1 MIRQAVI
8 VAGGL
13 GSRFGDKTKL
23 MPKGFIEIEGIPMV
37 ERSVQKLIA
46 AGIEEIIIGTGHCS
60 QYYDELAKKYHV
72 IKTVRND
79 NYANTSS
86 MGTLEVCVPYI
97 TGDFILLE
105 SDLIYDAVGLKVLQ
119 NEERSNVIL
128 ASGKSNSHDEVYLA
142 ADANGVLTEVSKN
155 KEIIPNP
162 AGELVGI
169 TKISKACLNKMM
181 AYYKSS
187 PDLIKLDYES
197 ALKQVSA
204 EGESVYVHKIEYYA
218 WTEIDDQDM
227 LERAINEIYPRIKEN
242 EELHNIRREVLLNPG
257 PSTTTDSVK
266 YAQVVPDI
274 CPRELE
280 FGNLMEKVAEDL
292 TSFVA
297 DPKDYISIMFGCS
310 GTGADE
316 AMVSSCVP
324 PDGKL
329 LVVDNGSYGA
339 RLAKIAQVYN
349 IDMDVFKS
357 STYEPIDIA
366 ALEEK
371 MKTGGYTTFAIV
383 YHETTTGLLNPLE
396 KICPMAKKYGM
407 TTIVDIVSAYGG
419 MPINLEKLGIDF
431 ASTTSNKHIGGM
443 AGVGIVVC
451 RRSELLKQK
460 EWPMRSYYLNLFDQ
474 YKYFLETK
482 QTRFTPPVQTFYALR
497 QAITETKVETIEKRY
512 ERFTAC
518 WKILVKALKEIGLKM
533 LVAEENQSHF
543 ITAILI
549 PETPEYSFTALHD
562 YAKSFGFTIYPGK
575 LGNIDTFRIANMG
588 DIKPEEMTHFTCILR
603 DYMHSIGVC

>member
-1 MIRQAVI
+1 
-8 VAGGL
+8 
-13 GSRFGDKTKL
+13 
-23 MPKGFIEIEGIPMV
+23 
-37 ERSVQKLIA
+37 
-46 AGIEEIIIGTGHCS
+46 
-60 QYYDELAKKYHV
+60 
-72 IKTVRND
+72 
-79 NYANTSS
+79 

-97 TGDFILLE
+97 KGDFLLLE
-105 SDLIYDAVGLKVLQ
+105 SDLIYDSVGLKVLH
-119 NEERSNVIL
+119 NETLKNVIL
-128 ASGKSNSHDEVYLA
+128 ASGKSNSHDEVYLKTNE
-142 ADANGVLTEVSKN
+142 DGILCDVSKN
-155 KEIIPNP
+155 KEQIGEP

-169 TKISKACLNKMM
+169 TKISLDCLNKMM

-197 ALKQVSA
+197 ALKQVSL
-204 EGESVYVHKIEYYA
+204 EGEPVYVHKIEYYS
-218 WTEIDDQDM
+218 WTEIDDESM
-227 LERAINEIYPRIKEN
+227 LDRALNEIWPRIKEN
-242 EELHNIRREVLLNPG
+242 ESLHNIRREVLLNPG
-257 PSTTTDSVK
+257 PSTTSDSVK
-266 YAQVVPDI
+266 YAQVVADI

-280 FGNLMEKVAEDL
+280 FGNLMEQIAEDL

-297 DPKDYISIMFGCS
+297 DPKEYTTVMFGCS

-329 LVVDNGSYGA
+329 LVIDNGSYGA
-339 RLAKIAQVYN
+339 RLAKIASVYN

-357 STYEPIDIA
+357 STHEPIDLA
-366 ALEEK
+366 AVEEQ
-371 MKTGGYTTFAIV
+371 MKNDKYTTFAMV
-383 YHETTTGLLNPLE
+383 HHETTTGLLNPVAEL
-396 KICPMAKKYGM
+396 CGLAHKYGM
-407 TTIVDIVSAYGG
+407 TTIVDTVSSYGG
-419 MPINLEKLGIDF
+419 MPIDLAKMNIDF
-431 ASTTSNKHIGGM
+431 ATCTSNKHIGGM
-443 AGVGIVVC
+443 AGIGFVVC
-451 RRSELLKQK
+451 KKSELLKQ
-460 EWPMRSYYLNLFDQ
+460 EGWPMRNYYLNLLDQ

-482 QTRFTPPVQTFYALR
+482 QTRFTPPVQTLYALR

-588 DIKPEEMTHFTCILR
+588 DIKPEEMTHFTCVLR

>member
-23 MPKGFIEIEGIPMV
+23 MPKGFIEIEGVPMV

-460 EWPMRSYYLNLFDQ
+460 KWPMRSYYLNLFDQ

-588 DIKPEEMTHFTCILR
+588 DIKPEEMTHFTCVLR

>member
-23 MPKGFIEIEGIPMV
+23 MPKGFIEIEGTPMV

-105 SDLIYDAVGLKVLQ
+105 SDLIYDTVGLKVLQ

-588 DIKPEEMTHFTCILR
+588 DIKPEEMTHFTCVLR

>member
-23 MPKGFIEIEGIPMV
+23 MPKGFIEIEGTPMV

-588 DIKPEEMTHFTCILR
+588 DIKPEEMTHFTCVLR

>member
-1 MIRQAVI
+1 MIKQAVI

-13 GSRFGDKTKL
+13 GSRFGDRTKE

-60 QYYDELAKKYHV
+60 EYYDELAKKYHI
-72 IKTVRND
+72 IKTARND

-86 MGTLEVCVPYI
+86 MGTLAVCAPLI
-97 TGDFILLE
+97 KGDFILLE
-105 SDLIYDAVGLKVLQ
+105 SDLIYDSVGLKVLQ
-119 NEERSNVIL
+119 NDERANVIL

-142 ADANGVLTEVSKN
+142 TNEDGILNEVSKD
-155 KEIIPNP
+155 KSIIPNP

-169 TKISKACLNKMM
+169 TKISKSCFDKMM
-181 AYYKSS
+181 AYYESDYS
-187 PDLIKLDYES
+187 LIKIDYENV
-197 ALKQVSA
+197 LKHISLNA
-204 EGESVYVHKIEYYA
+204 EPVYVHKVEYYA
-218 WTEIDDQDM
+218 WTEIDDESM
-227 LERAINEIYPRIKEN
+227 FERATKEIWPRIQEN
-242 EELHNIRREVLLNPG
+242 ESLLAIRREVLLNPG

-266 YAQVVPDI
+266 YAQVVADI

-280 FGNLMEKVAEDL
+280 FGNLMEEVATGL
-292 TSFVA
+292 TEVCA
-297 DPKDYISIMFGCS
+297 DPKDYISVMFGCS

-339 RLAKIAQVYN
+339 RLAKIASVYN

-357 STYEPIDIA
+357 STYEPIDIK
-366 ALEEK
+366 ALEEQ
-371 MKTGGYTTFAIV
+371 MKSKKYTTFAIV
-383 YHETTTGLLNPLE
+383 YHETTTGLLNDLAT
-396 KICPMAKKYGM
+396 ICPMAKKYGM
-407 TTIVDIVSAYGG
+407 TTICDIVSAYGG
-419 MPINLEKLGIDF
+419 MPIDLGSLGIDF
-431 ASTTSNKHIGGM
+431 ATSTSNKHIGGM
-443 AGVGIVVC
+443 AGVGFVVC
-451 RRSELLKQK
+451 KKSELLKQK
-460 EWPMRSYYLNLFDQ
+460 DWPMRNYYLNLYDQ

-497 QAITETKVETIEKRY
+497 QAIIETKVETVEKRF

-518 WKILVKALKEIGLKM
+518 WEILVKALDAIGLRM
-533 LVAEENQSHF
+533 LVNRKYQSHF

-549 PETPEYSFTALHD
+549 PDTPKYSFNDLHD

-588 DIKPEEMTHFTCILR
+588 DIKPEEMAHFTCVLR
-603 DYMHSIGVC
+603 DYMHKIGVC

>member
-1 MIRQAVI
+1 MIKQAVI

-13 GSRFGDKTKL
+13 GSRFGDRTKV
-23 MPKGFIEIEGIPMV
+23 MPKGFIEIEGVAMV

-46 AGIEEIIIGTGHCS
+46 SGVEEIIIGTGHCS
-60 QYYDELAKKYHV
+60 EYYDELAKKYHI

-97 TGDFILLE
+97 KGDFLLLE
-105 SDLIYDAVGLKVLQ
+105 SDLIYDSVGLKVLH
-119 NEERSNVIL
+119 NETLKNVIL
-128 ASGKSNSHDEVYLA
+128 ASGKSNSHDEVYLKT
-142 ADANGVLTEVSKN
+142 DKDGILCDVSKN
-155 KEIIPNP
+155 KEQIGEP

-169 TKISKACLNKMM
+169 TKISLDCLNKMM

-197 ALKQVSA
+197 ALKQVSL
-204 EGESVYVHKIEYYA
+204 EGEPVYVHKIEYYS
-218 WTEIDDQDM
+218 WTEIDDESM
-227 LERAINEIYPRIKEN
+227 LDRALNEIWPRIKEN
-242 EELHNIRREVLLNPG
+242 ESLHNIRREVLLNPG
-257 PSTTTDSVK
+257 PSTTSDSVK
-266 YAQVVPDI
+266 YAQVVADI

-280 FGNLMEKVAEDL
+280 FGNLMEQIAEDL
-292 TSFVA
+292 TGFVA
-297 DPKDYISIMFGCS
+297 DPKEYTTVMFGCS

-329 LVVDNGSYGA
+329 LVIDNGSYGA
-339 RLAKIAQVYN
+339 RLAKIASVYN

-357 STYEPIDIA
+357 STYEPIDLA
-366 ALEEK
+366 AVEEQ
-371 MKTGGYTTFAIV
+371 MKKAKYTTFAMV
-383 YHETTTGLLNPLE
+383 HHETTTGLLNPVAEL
-396 KICPMAKKYGM
+396 CGLAHKYGM
-407 TTIVDIVSAYGG
+407 TTIVDTVSSYGG
-419 MPINLEKLGIDF
+419 MPIDLAKMNIDF
-431 ASTTSNKHIGGM
+431 ATCTSNKHIGGM
-443 AGVGIVVC
+443 AGIGFVVC
-451 RRSELLKQK
+451 KKSELLKQ
-460 EWPMRSYYLNLFDQ
+460 EGWPMRNYYLNLLDQ

-482 QTRFTPPVQTFYALR
+482 QTRFTPPVQTLYALR

-512 ERFTAC
+512 ARFTAC
-518 WKILVKALKEIGLKM
+518 WEILVSALDKIGLKM
-533 LVAEENQSHF
+533 LVDRKNQSHF

-549 PETPEYSFTALHD
+549 PETPKYNFNELHD
-562 YAKSFGFTIYPGK
+562 YARSFGFTIYPGK

-588 DIKPEEMTHFTCILR
+588 DIRPEEMAEFTGVLA